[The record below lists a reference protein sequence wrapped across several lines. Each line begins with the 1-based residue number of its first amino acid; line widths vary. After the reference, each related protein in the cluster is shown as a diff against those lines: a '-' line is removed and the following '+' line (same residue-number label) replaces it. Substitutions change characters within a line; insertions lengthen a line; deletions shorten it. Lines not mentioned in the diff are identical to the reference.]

1 MKRLLTRLINDDR
14 TRWIIAGLVVVTVL
28 AYCGAIKQFFQ

>member
-1 MKRLLTRLINDDR
+1 MKRLLTHLINDDR

-28 AYCGAIKQFFQ
+28 AYFGATKQVFQ

>member
-1 MKRLLTRLINDDR
+1 MKLLLTHLINDDR

-28 AYCGAIKQFFQ
+28 AYCGATKQVFQ